1 MEKSQKIII
10 ILSIPIIIV
19 TTVVVGLL
27 APFAF
32 EEQCKQK
39 VSEIINNLYALEGNK
54 ENLLTSYE
62 KGTISNRSQAELQKL
77 DLVLR
82 NCPDLKSIYTK
93 ESEYDISF
101 YQDKFPSSS
110 FVFARSTEKILN

>member
-10 ILSIPIIIV
+10 VLSIPIIIV
-19 TTVVVGLL
+19 TAVVVGLI

-39 VSEIINNLYALEGNK
+39 ASEIMNNLFALEGNK
-54 ENLLTSYE
+54 ENFLASYE

-77 DLVLR
+77 DMVLS
-82 NCPDLKSIYTK
+82 NCPELKSISTK
-93 ESEYDISF
+93 ESDYDISF
-101 YQDKFPSSS
+101 
-110 FVFARSTEKILN
+110 LWG

>member
-10 ILSIPIIIV
+10 VLSIPIIII
-19 TTVVVGLL
+19 TAVVVGLI

-39 VSEIINNLYALEGNK
+39 ASEIKNNLFALEGNK
-54 ENLLTSYE
+54 ENFLASYE
-62 KGTISNRSQAELQKL
+62 KGTISNRSQSELQKL
-77 DLVLR
+77 DMVIS
-82 NCPDLKSIYTK
+82 NCPELKSISTK

-101 YQDKFPSSS
+101 L
-110 FVFARSTEKILN
+110 RR

>member
-10 ILSIPIIIV
+10 VLSIPIIIV
-19 TTVVVGLL
+19 TAVVVGLI

-39 VSEIINNLYALEGNK
+39 ASEIINNLFALEGNK
-54 ENLLTSYE
+54 ENFLASYE
-62 KGTISNRSQAELQKL
+62 KGTISNRSQGELQKL
-77 DLVLR
+77 DMVLS
-82 NCPDLKSIYTK
+82 NCPELKSISTK

-101 YQDKFPSSS
+101 L
-110 FVFARSTEKILN
+110 RR

>member
-10 ILSIPIIIV
+10 VLSIPIIII
-19 TTVVVGLL
+19 TAVVVGLI

-39 VSEIINNLYALEGNK
+39 ASEIKNNLFALEGNE
-54 ENLLTSYE
+54 ENFLASYE

-77 DLVLR
+77 DMVLS
-82 NCPDLKSIYTK
+82 NCPELKSISTK

-101 YQDKFPSSS
+101 L
-110 FVFARSTEKILN
+110 RR

>member
-10 ILSIPIIIV
+10 VLSIPIIII
-19 TTVVVGLL
+19 TAVVVGLI

-39 VSEIINNLYALEGNK
+39 ASEIKNNLFALEGNK
-54 ENLLTSYE
+54 ENFLASYE

-77 DLVLR
+77 DMVLS
-82 NCPDLKSIYTK
+82 NCPELKSISTK

-101 YQDKFPSSS
+101 L
-110 FVFARSTEKILN
+110 RR

>member
-10 ILSIPIIIV
+10 VLSIPIIII
-19 TTVVVGLL
+19 TAVVVGLI

-39 VSEIINNLYALEGNK
+39 ASEIKNNLFALEGNE
-54 ENLLTSYE
+54 ENFLASYE
-62 KGTISNRSQAELQKL
+62 KGTISNRSQSELQKL
-77 DLVLR
+77 DMVIS
-82 NCPDLKSIYTK
+82 NCPELKSISTK

-101 YQDKFPSSS
+101 L
-110 FVFARSTEKILN
+110 RR

>member
-10 ILSIPIIIV
+10 LLSIPIIIV
-19 TTVVVGLL
+19 TAVVVGLI

-39 VSEIINNLYALEGNK
+39 ASEIKNNLFALEGNK
-54 ENLLTSYE
+54 ENFLASYE
-62 KGTISNRSQAELQKL
+62 KGTISNRSQSELQKL
-77 DLVLR
+77 DMVIS
-82 NCPDLKSIYTK
+82 NCPELKSISTK

-101 YQDKFPSSS
+101 L
-110 FVFARSTEKILN
+110 RR

>member
-10 ILSIPIIIV
+10 VLSIPIIIV
-19 TTVVVGLL
+19 TAVVVGLI

-39 VSEIINNLYALEGNK
+39 ASEIMNNLFALEGNK
-54 ENLLTSYE
+54 ENFLASYE
-62 KGTISNRSQAELQKL
+62 KGTISNRSQVELQKL
-77 DLVLR
+77 DMVLS
-82 NCPDLKSIYTK
+82 NCPELKSISTK

-101 YQDKFPSSS
+101 L
-110 FVFARSTEKILN
+110 RR